1 LIFLLPFQRL
11 RQGALGI
18 FVLFAVAGCS
28 TPPKNNNTVNTP
40 QVTPSDGKPKV
51 NRGWEGLALLLDK
64 ITPDIDTEIP
74 PSGEEI
80 DLRIEALI
88 NAGDIDEAL
97 IMIQER
103 QAVLA
108 RSTAP
113 GTDVQLMFQNA
124 RALAA
129 NGQTQEAMTIY
140 IDLTERF
147 PELIQP
153 WNNLAVLY
161 AQQGE
166 LLKAEQALENALL
179 GNPNNAQAK
188 FNLAK
193 LQEAVRDTT
202 QPKTTASKPV
212 STPAATSTQ

>member
-1 LIFLLPFQRL
+1 
-11 RQGALGI
+11 
-18 FVLFAVAGCS
+18 
-28 TPPKNNNTVNTP
+28 
-40 QVTPSDGKPKV
+40 
-51 NRGWEGLALLLDK
+51 
-64 ITPDIDTEIP
+64 
-74 PSGEEI
+74 
-80 DLRIEALI
+80 
-88 NAGDIDEAL
+88 
-97 IMIQER
+97 
-103 QAVLA
+103 
-108 RSTAP
+108 
-113 GTDVQLMFQNA
+113 MFQNA

>member
-1 LIFLLPFQRL
+1 MIFLRPFQRL

-18 FVLFAVAGCS
+18 FVLFAVVGCS

-113 GTDVQLMFQNA
+113 GTDVQLMFQHA